1 MGELKRFRV
10 KTPKSNNP
18 PYKKKSFTIDIIYVV
33 DPSVYL
39 RNNIGLYIN
48 ARFIAIT

>member
-10 KTPKSNNP
+10 ETLKLNNR
-18 PYKKKSFTIDIIYVV
+18 PYKKKSFTIDIIYDV

-39 RNNIGLYIN
+39 LNNIGL
-48 ARFIAIT
+48 RLMPVL